1 MRGTLTRSSHLF
13 AVSVLLM
20 SEQITYEEELIKN
33 GKIIRTNVG
42 VSMMPLLRQNRDVM
56 IIERPNGRLR
66 KYDVPLYKRGSQ
78 YVLHRI
84 IKVYDDCYDIIGD
97 NCVNI
102 ERGIKDSQI
111 IGVLTGVIRDGKTIT
126 VDNFGYKL
134 YYHLWCDFLYVRI
147 ALLRLKFFIR
157 RALGRM
163 KRLIVG
169 DRKK

>member
-1 MRGTLTRSSHLF
+1 MRLF
-13 AVSVLLM
+13 AASVRSM
-20 SEQITYEEELIKN
+20 SEQVTYEQELLQN

-56 IIERPNGRLR
+56 IIERPNGRLK
-66 KYDVPLYKRGSQ
+66 KYDVPLYKRGDR

-84 IKVYDDCYDIIGD
+84 IRVHEDSYDIIGD

-126 VDNFGYKL
+126 VDNLLYKL
-134 YYHLWCDFLYVRI
+134 YYHIWCDFLYLRI
-147 ALLRLKFFIR
+147 GILKLKFLLR
-157 RALGRM
+157 RAARAVITKIFGQ
-163 KRLIVG
+163 
-169 DRKK
+169 KKK

>member
-1 MRGTLTRSSHLF
+1 
-13 AVSVLLM
+13 M
-20 SEQITYEEELIKN
+20 SEQQITYEQELERN

-66 KYDVPLYKRGSQ
+66 KYDVPLYKRGDR

-84 IKVYDDCYDIIGD
+84 IRVNEDSYDIIGD

-102 ERGIKDSQI
+102 ERNVKDDRI
-111 IGVLTGVIRDGKTIT
+111 IGVLTGVIRDGKTVT
-126 VDNFGYKL
+126 ADSLSYKL

-147 ALLRLKFFIR
+147 AILKLNNFLRRVARAIR
-157 RALGRM
+157 S
-163 KRLIVG
+163 RLFG
-169 DRKK
+169 HKKK